1 LGYTAEEHE
10 KADWQKQDAVII
22 CMRAAACKVTQKHL
36 LDFGVEKSIKEK
48 SIRRGSAMR
57 KLSNVV
63 ATLALVLGFQGQL
76 SAQSDEALA
85 IMIPGGGTYSR
96 PISTDSAEA
105 QAFFDQGLRM
115 AWSFYFPESIASY
128 QEAARLDPDSPM
140 PHWGLAHA
148 AGPNPNSRYGGMP
161 DDPQGAG
168 LDAIR
173 RALELANNG
182 TMRERDMIN
191 ALFVLYNKDAIPDD
205 RERDFAYLD
214 AMGALHEEY
223 PDDPDIATI
232 FAEAY
237 MNTTRWDYWNLDG
250 SAKPGTAVAKAA
262 LEAAMAVE
270 HDHPGA
276 NHLYIHLMEAS
287 PEPELAMPAAQ
298 KLEGTVPISGH
309 MVHMPGHI
317 YLRVGEYEKAV
328 RTNERSQIV
337 DDQFAEIWGDTNFPN
352 IGTYPLSH
360 KIHKGHALDFVRY
373 ANMLQGNYAGA
384 SAAAAS
390 NANGDAGVI
399 RGEKVLAHEW
409 VMDKVFGK
417 WDKIHA
423 ENAANSEQESP
434 YLKGMWS
441 YVMGSAHVARG
452 HMGPAE
458 AELQNIR
465 DAIADPEVDERG
477 VGPTP
482 ASHVLNL
489 AMHALMGEI
498 NEAQGNLDA
507 AIMHYG
513 HAIEYYDNLN
523 YTEPPDWSQSM
534 RLYQGAALLDA
545 GRAEEA
551 EAVFR
556 KDLEWNQQNGWAT
569 FGLYQSLEAQGKDQE
584 ADLVHR
590 QFEGLW
596 RNADVTLERA
606 RL

>member
-1 LGYTAEEHE
+1 MARLLLVM
-10 KADWQKQDAVII
+10 AV
-22 CMRAAACKVTQKHL
+22 
-36 LDFGVEKSIKEK
+36 
-48 SIRRGSAMR
+48 
-57 KLSNVV
+57 
-63 ATLALVLGFQGQL
+63 LALALPMPKL
-76 SAQSDEALA
+76 LAQDEPLA
-85 IMIPGGGTYSR
+85 IMIPGGGTYSM
-96 PISTDSAEA
+96 PISTDNAEA

-128 QEAARLDPDSPM
+128 QEASRLDPDHPM
-140 PHWGLAHA
+140 PYWGIAHA
-148 AGPNPNSRYGGMP
+148 AGPNPNSRYAGMP

-173 RALELANNG
+173 TALELANNG
-182 TMRERDMIN
+182 TQKERDMIN

-214 AMGALHEEY
+214 AMRDLHAQY
-223 PDDPDIATI
+223 PDDADIASV
-232 FAEAY
+232 FAESY

-250 SAKPGTAVAKAA
+250 SAKPGTAEARAA
-262 LEAAMAVE
+262 LEAAMTSE

-276 NHLYIHLMEAS
+276 NHLYIHLMEAG

-337 DDQFAEIWGDTNFPN
+337 DDQFAEIWGDTNFPM

-360 KIHKGHALDFVRY
+360 KIHKPHALDFVRY
-373 ANMLQGNYAGA
+373 ANMLQGNYEGA
-384 SAAAAS
+384 STAAAQ
-390 NANGDAGVI
+390 NAGNRSVKTI
-399 RGEKVLAHEW
+399 AHEW
-409 VMDKVFGK
+409 MMDKVFGQ

-423 ENAANSEQESP
+423 ENAENAAAANNP

-452 HMGPAE
+452 HMGPAQ

-465 DAIADPEVDERG
+465 DQIAADDVDDHG

-489 AMHALMGEI
+489 AMHALLGEI
-498 NEAQGNLDA
+498 EEANGNHDA
-507 AIMHYG
+507 AILHYG
-513 HAIEYYDNLN
+513 HAVEYYDNLN
-523 YTEPPDWSQSM
+523 YTEPPDWSQSV
-534 RLYQGAALLDA
+534 RLYLGAVLIDA
-545 GRAEEA
+545 GRPAEA
-551 EAVFR
+551 EAVYR

-569 FGLYQSLEAQGKDQE
+569 FGLYQALEAQGKTAE
-584 ADLVHR
+584 AELVKR
-590 QFEGLW
+590 QFDGLW
-596 RNADVTLERA
+596 RNADVELTRS
-606 RL
+606 RI